1 MFEYAF
7 MRNAL
12 AVSLLISLICP
23 LIGTFLVL
31 RRYSMI
37 GDALSHASLAG
48 WPPGSCSMPTPSS
61 VLSA

>member
-37 GDALSHASLAG
+37 GDALSHASLAASG
-48 WPPGSCSMPTPSS
+48 CLRNKSS
-61 VLSA
+61 KLS